1 MEFFEGLAL
10 NAAPARPRIWKR
22 YVDDTFSV
30 MKKGDVDGLL
40 NHLNSIRPS
49 IKFTMELEED
59 GSIPFLDTR
68 VTRKVEGKLDITVY
82 RKPTHT
88 DRYLHFSS
96 HHPTHVKK
104 GLVRCLYDRAR
115 SITKETTNLKME
127 KAHLAGALQR
137 NGYPAAFVKA
147 ASVETTPREL
157 DRETEQGEGKPMLM
171 MLLYVAGVSERI
183 RKACRSY
190 NIRVVFR
197 SGPTFRSML
206 TKVKDPLPVEK
217 QANVVYKVPC
227 SCGKIHIGEIKRR
240 LETRLK
246 EHKEACVKG
255 QTTKSAI
262 AEHAWLEGHPINW
275 DGTRILQRASHTME
289 LVMKEAMCIQ
299 STPTDSW
306 FNRDSRYELPDCW
319 IALNRKLKGG
329 ALVGASCASAGRTRS
344 IA

>member
-1 MEFFEGLAL
+1 M
-10 NAAPARPRIWKR
+10 
-22 YVDDTFSV
+22 S
-30 MKKGDVDGLL
+30 
-40 NHLNSIRPS
+40 
-49 IKFTMELEED
+49 
-59 GSIPFLDTR
+59 
-68 VTRKVEGKLDITVY
+68 
-82 RKPTHT
+82 
-88 DRYLHFSS
+88 
-96 HHPTHVKK
+96 
-104 GLVRCLYDRAR
+104 LYDRAR
-115 SITKETTNLKME
+115 SITKETTNLKTE
-127 KAHLAGALQR
+127 KAHLASALQR

-157 DRETEQGEGKPMLM
+157 DRKAEQGEGKPTLM
-171 MLLYVAGVSERI
+171 MLPYVAGISERI

-227 SCGKIHIGEIKRR
+227 SCGKVYIGETKRR

-275 DGTRILQRASHTME
+275 DGTRILQRGAGDERGNVHTVPADG
-289 LVMKEAMCIQ
+289 LTVQ
-299 STPTDSW
+299 P
-306 FNRDSRYELPDCW
+306 RQR
-319 IALNRKLKGG
+319 
-329 ALVGASCASAGRTRS
+329 V
-344 IA
+344 